1 MMMASNAPAATQPQI
16 ASASTPQTGGAA
28 AKAWQPPD
36 LGLPK
41 IAAAQPQAPQAQ
53 PGIGRRVNPG
63 FAIAQTFA
71 KAAQSVPKAPPIPKV
86 QQAQAPKYDAAHD
99 PVLQAMNAQGQRYL
113 PMPVAS

>member
-1 MMMASNAPAATQPQI
+1 VSVPQAAPKV
-16 ASASTPQTGGAA
+16 ASAPIPQTGPKA

-41 IAAAQPQAPQAQ
+41 IASAVPSAPQAQ
-53 PGIGRRVNPG
+53 PGIGGRINPG

-86 QQAQAPKYDAAHD
+86 QEAQAPKYDAAHD
-99 PVLQAMNAQGQRYL
+99 PILQALNAQGQQYL